1 MGKECI
7 VCNRPDAEGHHIVFR
22 KQQQEMIECPLNKIY
37 LCYEHHKGNSGPHL
51 NREIDLKYKRELQE
65 KLQELFDKEYYSEDE
80 IKIMLMIPKKNIYRF
95 VKTLRSYFINT
106 KVKYKTEDIIRKAMG
121 GQLY

>member
-7 VCNRPDAEGHHIVFR
+7 VCNRPDAESHHIVFR
-22 KQQQEMIECPLNKIY
+22 GQQLAMINCHLNKID
-37 LCYEHHKGNSGPHL
+37 LCCEHHKGNSGPHL
-51 NREIDLKYKRELQE
+51 NREIDLKYKKELQE
-65 KLQELFDKEYYSEDE
+65 RLQELFYKEYYSEDE